1 MLTSTKIGD
10 YRIFEDK
17 MLGCGAY
24 SRVYLAENSKGKKAA
39 IKKVKKTVKD
49 LTSYRLA
56 KSEAKI
62 LFGLRSPHICELI
75 GTY

>member
-1 MLTSTKIGD
+1 MLASTKIGD
-10 YRIFEDK
+10 YRIIEDR
-17 MLGCGAY
+17 LIGCGAY

-39 IKKVKKTVKD
+39 IKKVKKTAKD

-62 LFGLRSPHICELI
+62 LCGLRSPHICELL